1 MYSMN
6 AKSPTL
12 PPIPA
17 KTGPGRTKKRAGPV
31 PAWGLKLGG
40 VLTTIGVFLT
50 SFGYAGTHLYVTN
63 APLQPA
69 TVAAVATTG
78 TTAATASTATAV
90 PSTATTTTTTLTSAV
105 RTTTQPAVTVTKKS

>member
-1 MYSMN
+1 MYSMKAN
-6 AKSPTL
+6 SPTL

-17 KTGPGRTKKRAGPV
+17 RTGPGRAIKRSGPV

-40 VLTTIGVFLT
+40 VLTTLGVFVS

-69 TVAAVATTG
+69 TVAEVATIDS
-78 TTAATASTATAV
+78 TTPATATAV
-90 PSTATTTTTTLTSAV
+90 PSTVTTTTTTITSSV
-105 RTTTQPAVTVTKKS
+105 QTTTRPAVTVTKKS

>member
-1 MYSMN
+1 MYPRK
-6 AKSPTL
+6 AKTSTL

-17 KTGPGRTKKRAGPV
+17 KTGPGRKRSGPV

-40 VLTTIGVFLT
+40 VLTTLGVFLT

-69 TVAAVATTG
+69 TVAAVATTNT
-78 TTAATASTATAV
+78 TTAAAATAV
-90 PSTATTTTTTLTSAV
+90 PSTATTTTTTLTTSV
-105 RTTTQPAVTVTKKS
+105 QTTTRPAVTVTKKS

>member
-1 MYSMN
+1 MN

-17 KTGPGRTKKRAGPV
+17 KTGPGRKKSGPV

-40 VLTTIGVFLT
+40 FLTTLGVFVS
-50 SFGYAGTHLYVTN
+50 SFGYASTNLYVTN

-69 TVAAVATTG
+69 TVTEVAATE
-78 TTAATASTATAV
+78 TTAATATAS
-90 PSTATTTTTTLTSAV
+90 PSTASTTTTTLTSTV
-105 RTTTQPAVTVTKKS
+105 RTTTRAAVTVTKKS

>member
-1 MYSMN
+1 MN

-17 KTGPGRTKKRAGPV
+17 KTGPGRKRSGPV

-40 VLTTIGVFLT
+40 FLTTLGVFVG
-50 SFGYAGTHLYVTN
+50 SFGYASTNLYVTN

-69 TVAAVATTG
+69 TVAAVATVNT
-78 TTAATASTATAV
+78 TTASATAASSTA
-90 PSTATTTTTTLTSAV
+90 STTTTTLTSRV
-105 RTTTQPAVTVTKKS
+105 RTTTRAAVTVTKKS

>member
-1 MYSMN
+1 MKAN
-6 AKSPTL
+6 SPTL
-12 PPIPA
+12 PPIPVR
-17 KTGPGRTKKRAGPV
+17 TGPGRPKKRSGPV

-40 VLTTIGVFLT
+40 LLTTFGVFLG
-50 SFGYAGTHLYVTN
+50 SFGYANTHLYVTN

-69 TVAAVATTG
+69 AVAAVATTG
-78 TTAATASTATAV
+78 TTAATTSTATAA

>member
-1 MYSMN
+1 MN
-6 AKSPTL
+6 AKSSTL

-17 KTGPGRTKKRAGPV
+17 KTGPGRKRSGPV

-40 VLTTIGVFLT
+40 VLTTLGIFVG

-69 TVAAVATTG
+69 TVAAVATTD
-78 TTAATASTATAV
+78 TTAATAASATAV
-90 PSTATTTTTTLTSAV
+90 QSTASTSTTTLTSTV
-105 RTTTQPAVTVTKKS
+105 RTTTRTAVTKTASS

>member
-1 MYSMN
+1 MK

-17 KTGPGRTKKRAGPV
+17 KTGPGRKRSGPV

-40 VLTTIGVFLT
+40 FLTTFGVFLG
-50 SFGYAGTHLYVTN
+50 SFGYAGAHLYVTN

-78 TTAATASTATAV
+78 TTAVTTAAATAT
-90 PSTATTTTTTLTSAV
+90 PSTAARATTTLTPSV
-105 RTTTQPAVTVTKKS
+105 QTTTRAAVTVTKKS

>member
-1 MYSMN
+1 MN

-17 KTGPGRTKKRAGPV
+17 KTGPGRKKSGPV

-40 VLTTIGVFLT
+40 FLTTLGVFVG
-50 SFGYAGTHLYVTN
+50 SFGYASTNLYVTN

-69 TVAAVATTG
+69 TVAAVATVNT
-78 TTAATASTATAV
+78 TTASATAV
-90 PSTATTTTTTLTSAV
+90 PSTGSTTTTTLTSRV